1 MRAWSITALK
11 RRFLHD
17 SFMATITAPTPQS
30 AGSRLDRKLKSSKH
44 RRARIVILTLIL
56 VVGVVYVLTKL
67 VSDLSTTHPSTI
79 FPYLLL
85 GLALLI
91 ALGFEFVNGF
101 HDTANAVASVIYTH
115 SLDPHVAVIWS
126 GIWNFLG
133 VLTSS
138 GAVAFAVVSLL
149 PVELILKVSHG
160 SGFSM
165 VFALLVSAILWNLL
179 TWARGLPSSSSH
191 TMIGSILGV
200 GLANQWMHPG
210 SLTSGIDWSQV
221 TKIGKALFFS
231 PLIGFTG
238 AFILLWIMKKV
249 ITDPQLY
256 KAPENDEPP
265 PFWIRC
271 LLILTCTGVSFAHGS
286 NDGQKGMG
294 LIMLILV
301 GTVPTAYALNHTVG
315 PDQLFN
321 FVAVSQQVSDTLG
334 HYIQPTATLPG
345 PAGMNSSTTPTAPA
359 AELQHFI
366 STRQYSSDT
375 TLALRSMVDTIRA
388 EAESSGSLGSVP
400 ADDQAN
406 VRNQMYLVSETL
418 LMVPKYAPAGGMHLA
433 AKDKPVLENYRDYL
447 DRSTKYIPTWVKV
460 AVALAL
466 GFGTMFG
473 WRRIVITVGEKIG
486 GKHLTYAQGACSD
499 LVSMM
504 TIFGATYAGLPVS
517 TTHVVSSGV
526 AGAMTANGSG
536 LQFRTIRNIALAWF
550 LTLPT
555 AAALAGGLYW
565 LFNKMVS

>member
-1 MRAWSITALK
+1 
-11 RRFLHD
+11 
-17 SFMATITAPTPQS
+17 MATIAPLPQPT
-30 AGSRLDRKLKSSKH
+30 GTLLDRKLKSRKY
-44 RRARIVILTLIL
+44 RRTRIFAFSFIGI
-56 VVGVVYVLTKL
+56 VGIIYVLTKL

-85 GLALLI
+85 GMALAI

-115 SLDPHVAVIWS
+115 SLDPHVAVVWS
-126 GIWNFLG
+126 GFWNFIG

-138 GAVAFAVVSLL
+138 GTVAFAIVSLL
-149 PVELILKVSHG
+149 PIELILKVSRG

-179 TWARGLPSSSSH
+179 TWAHGLPASSSH

-200 GLANQWMHPG
+200 GIANQLMHPG
-210 SLTSGIDWSQV
+210 SITSGIDWSQV
-221 TKIGKALFFS
+221 IKIGKALFFS
-231 PLIGFTG
+231 PLVGFTG
-238 AFILLWIMKKV
+238 AFLLLLLMKKV
-249 ITDPQLY
+249 ITDPDLY
-256 KAPENDEPP
+256 RSPENDQPP

-271 LLILTCTGVSFAHGS
+271 LLICTCSGVSFAHGS

-315 PDQLFN
+315 PDELFD
-321 FVAVSQQVSDTLG
+321 FVAVSRQVSDTLG
-334 HYIQPTATLPG
+334 HYIQPSATLPG
-345 PAGMNSSTTPTAPA
+345 PAGMNSSTTPIASA

-375 TLALRSMVDTIRA
+375 TLALRAMVDKIQA
-388 EAESSGSLGSVP
+388 EAQFSGSLGNVP
-400 ADDQAN
+400 ASDQTNA
-406 VRNQMYLVSETL
+406 RNQMYLVSEALGL
-418 LMVPKYAPAGGMHLA
+418 LPKFGPAGGMHLA
-433 AKDKPVLENYRDYL
+433 KADEPILKNYRDKL

-486 GKHLTYAQGACSD
+486 GKHLTYAQGACSNFV
-499 LVSMM
+499 LCVRQGALTWGCESPTHPARGSVS
-504 TIFGATYAGLPVS
+504 
-517 TTHVVSSGV
+517 
-526 AGAMTANGSG
+526 
-536 LQFRTIRNIALAWF
+536 
-550 LTLPT
+550 
-555 AAALAGGLYW
+555 
-565 LFNKMVS
+565 

>member
-1 MRAWSITALK
+1 
-11 RRFLHD
+11 
-17 SFMATITAPTPQS
+17 MATITAPSPKP
-30 AGSRLDRKLKSSKH
+30 AGTLFDRKPRSPKY
-44 RRARIVILTLIL
+44 RRTRIVIFSVIL
-56 VVGVVYVLTKL
+56 LVGVIYVLTKL
-67 VSDLSTTHPSTI
+67 VSDLSTTHASTI
-79 FPYLLL
+79 FPYMLL

-138 GAVAFAVVSLL
+138 GAVAFAIVSLL
-149 PVELILKVSHG
+149 PIELILKVSHG

-165 VFALLVSAILWNLL
+165 VFALLVAAILWNLL
-179 TWARGLPSSSSH
+179 TWARGLPASSSH

-200 GLANQWMHPG
+200 GIANQLMHPG
-210 SLTSGIDWSQV
+210 SLTSGIDWSELV
-221 TKIGKALFFS
+221 KIGKALFFS
-231 PLIGFTG
+231 PLVGFTG
-238 AFILLWIMKKV
+238 AFLLLWVMKKF
-249 ITDPQLY
+249 IT
-256 KAPENDEPP
+256 APELYQAPVDDQPP

-271 LLILTCTGVSFAHGS
+271 LLICTCSGVSFAHGS

-294 LIMLILV
+294 LVMLILV

-315 PDQLFN
+315 PDQLFD

-334 HYIQPTATLPG
+334 HYIRPSATLPG
-345 PAGMNSSTTPTAPA
+345 PAGMNSSTTPTASA
-359 AELQHFI
+359 AELEHFI

-375 TLALRSMVDTIRA
+375 TLALRGMVDKIRA
-388 EAESSGSLGSVP
+388 EAEFSGSLGNVP
-400 ADDQAN
+400 PDDQTN

-418 LMVPKYAPAGGMHLA
+418 GLLEKFGPAGGLHLA
-433 AKDKPVLENYRDYL
+433 SADAPILKNYRDKL

-473 WRRIVITVGEKIG
+473 WRRIVVTVGEKIG

-499 LVSMM
+499 IVSML
-504 TIFGATYAGLPVS
+504 TILGATQFGLPVS

-526 AGAMTANGSG
+526 AGTMTANGSG
-536 LQFRTIRNIALAWF
+536 LQFRTIRNIALAWL

-555 AAALAGGLYW
+555 AALLSGSLFW
-565 LFNKMVS
+565 LFNRITR

>member
-1 MRAWSITALK
+1 
-11 RRFLHD
+11 
-17 SFMATITAPTPQS
+17 MATIAPLPQP
-30 AGSRLDRKLKSSKH
+30 AGTVLDRKLKSRKY
-44 RRARIVILTLIL
+44 RRTRIFAFSVIGIIGTI
-56 VVGVVYVLTKL
+56 YVLTKL

-79 FPYLLL
+79 FPYMLL

-115 SLDPHVAVIWS
+115 SLDPHVAVVWS
-126 GIWNFLG
+126 GIWNFIG

-138 GAVAFAVVSLL
+138 GAVAFAIISLL
-149 PVELILKVSHG
+149 PIELILKVSRG

-179 TWARGLPSSSSH
+179 TWARGLPASSSH

-200 GLANQWMHPG
+200 AIANQLMHPG
-210 SLTSGIDWSQV
+210 SITSGIDWSQV
-221 TKIGKALFFS
+221 TKIAKALFFS
-231 PLIGFTG
+231 PIVGFTG
-238 AFILLWIMKKV
+238 AFILLWIMKRV
-249 ITDPQLY
+249 ITDPELY
-256 KAPENDEPP
+256 QSPENDQPP

-271 LLILTCTGVSFAHGS
+271 LLICTCGGVSYAHGS

-315 PDQLFN
+315 PDELFD
-321 FVAVSQQVSDTLG
+321 FTAVSQQVSDTLG
-334 HYIQPTATLPG
+334 HYIQPSATLPG
-345 PAGMNSSTTPTAPA
+345 PAGFNSSTTPTASA

-375 TLALRSMVDTIRA
+375 TLALRDMVVKIQA
-388 EAESSGSLGSVP
+388 EAQFSGSLGNVP
-400 ADDQAN
+400 PTEQTN

-418 LMVPKYAPAGGMHLA
+418 GLLPKFGPAGGMHLA
-433 AKDKPVLENYRDYL
+433 KADEPILKNYRDKL

-486 GKHLTYAQGACSD
+486 SKHLTYGQGACSD
-499 LVSMM
+499 LVSMF
-504 TIFGATYAGLPVS
+504 TILGATAYGLPVS
-517 TTHVVSSGV
+517 TTHVVSSGI

-555 AAALAGGLYW
+555 AAALSAFLFW
-565 LFNKMVS
+565 LFNKIVQ

>member
-1 MRAWSITALK
+1 MS
-11 RRFLHD
+11 
-17 SFMATITAPTPQS
+17 TITVPTPQP
-30 AGSRLDRKLKSSKH
+30 ASRLDRKLKSTKH
-44 RRARIVILTLIL
+44 RRPRIFILSSILI
-56 VVGVVYVLTKL
+56 VGIIYVLTKL
-67 VSDLSTTHPSTI
+67 VSDLSRTHASTV
-79 FPYLLL
+79 FPYFLL

-115 SLDPHVAVIWS
+115 SLEPHAAVIWS
-126 GIWNFLG
+126 GIWNFIG
-133 VLTSS
+133 VLTSG
-138 GAVAFAVVSLL
+138 GAVAFAIVSLL
-149 PVELILKVSHG
+149 PIELILKVSRG

-165 VFALLVSAILWNLL
+165 VFALLVSAIVWNLL

-200 GLANQWMHPG
+200 GIANQLMHPG
-210 SLTSGIDWSQV
+210 QLTSGIDWSQV

-238 AFILLWIMKKV
+238 AFLLLWLMKKIV
-249 ITDPQLY
+249 TNPELY
-256 KAPENDEPP
+256 QSPVDDQPP

-271 LLILTCTGVSFAHGS
+271 LLILTCTGISFAHGS

-315 PDQLFN
+315 PDQLFD
-321 FVAVSQQVSDTLG
+321 FVAVSQQVSNTLE
-334 HYIQPTATLPG
+334 HYIQPSAKLPG
-345 PAGMNSSTTPTAPA
+345 PAGMNSSTTPTASA

-366 STRQYSSDT
+366 STRKYSSDT
-375 TLALRSMVDTIRA
+375 TLALRGMVDAIRT
-388 EAESSGSLGSVP
+388 EAESSGSLGNVP

-418 LMVPKYAPAGGMHLA
+418 LLIPKYAPAGGMKLGGD
-433 AKDKPVLENYRDYL
+433 DKRILENYRGYL
-447 DRSTKYIPTWVKV
+447 DRSTKFIPTWVKV

-473 WRRIVITVGEKIG
+473 WKRIVITVGEKIG
-486 GKHLTYAQGACSD
+486 SKHLTYAQGACSD
-499 LVSMM
+499 IVSMC
-504 TIFGATYAGLPVS
+504 TIIGASQFGLLVS

-555 AAALAGGLYW
+555 AALLAGGLFW
-565 LFNKMVS
+565 VFNKMVQ

>member
-1 MRAWSITALK
+1 MS
-11 RRFLHD
+11 
-17 SFMATITAPTPQS
+17 TITVPTPQP
-30 AGSRLDRKLKSSKH
+30 ASRLDRKLKSTKH
-44 RRARIVILTLIL
+44 RRPRIVILSLIL
-56 VVGVVYVLTKL
+56 IAGIIYVLTKL
-67 VSDLSTTHPSTI
+67 VSDLSTTHAATV
-79 FPYLLL
+79 FPYFLL

-115 SLDPHVAVIWS
+115 SLDPHAAVIWS
-126 GIWNFLG
+126 GIWNFIG
-133 VLTSS
+133 VLTSG
-138 GAVAFAVVSLL
+138 GAVAFAIVSLL
-149 PVELILKVSHG
+149 PIELILKVSRG

-200 GLANQWMHPG
+200 GLANQLMHPG
-210 SLTSGIDWSQV
+210 QLTSGIDWSQV
-221 TKIGKALFFS
+221 SKIGKALFFS

-238 AFILLWIMKKV
+238 AFLLLWLMKKV

-256 KAPENDEPP
+256 QSPVDDQPP

-271 LLILTCTGVSFAHGS
+271 LQILTCTGISFAHGS

-315 PDQLFN
+315 PDQLFD

-334 HYIQPTATLPG
+334 HYIQPTASLPG
-345 PAGMNSSTTPTAPA
+345 PAGMNSSTTPTASA

-375 TLALRSMVDTIRA
+375 TLALRGMVGAIRS
-388 EAESSGSLGSVP
+388 EAESSGSLGNVP

-418 LMVPKYAPAGGMHLA
+418 LLVPKYAPAGGMNLGVQ
-433 AKDKPVLENYRDYL
+433 DKRILENYRGYL
-447 DRSTKYIPTWVKV
+447 DRSTKFIPTWVKV

-499 LVSMM
+499 IVSMC
-504 TIFGATYAGLPVS
+504 TIIGASQFGLLVS

-555 AAALAGGLYW
+555 AALLAGGLFW
-565 LFNKMVS
+565 VFNKMVQ